1 MAEAARKP
9 EPDER
14 HPRLTETL
22 TGHGAAEDLLLSA
35 YASGRLPHGWL
46 ITGPRGI
53 GKATLAYRFA
63 RFLLENG
70 DPSDA
75 GDGLFGAPPPPTSL
89 DVSPDSRSWRLMAQ
103 GGHPGLTVIERAW
116 DDKAKRLRSEIVVDD
131 VRRLHGFFGM
141 TADAPWRIAIIDSAD
156 EMNRQSANALLKIL
170 EEPPKRSVLILLAHA
185 PGRLLPTIRS
195 RCQTLTLRPLTDNQV
210 AAVLE
215 TQGTVLPDDDRDLIV
230 ALSQGSP
237 GRAVALAEAGGA
249 DLYRK
254 ALALL
259 AELPRINPQALHAL
273 GDAVAGRQ
281 AIDDFRLLGELLD
294 GILKRL
300 IAHAAT
306 RGAEQGLVSGEAE
319 LFARVSGRAG
329 LDQWIEVW
337 ENTGHLFA
345 RGEAVNLDPKQVTL
359 TVFSRFQA
367 ITA

>member
-1 MAEAARKP
+1 MADAAP
-9 EPDER
+9 GDDEH
-14 HPRLTETL
+14 HPRLTAGL
-22 TGHGAAEDLLLSA
+22 AGHGAAEALLLSA
-35 YASGRLPHGWL
+35 HAGGRLPHGWL
-46 ITGPRGI
+46 FTGPRGI

-70 DPSDA
+70 DPADA
-75 GDGLFGAPPPPTSL
+75 GGSLFGAPSPPASL
-89 DVSPDSRSWRLMAQ
+89 DVPEDSRTWRLVAQ
-103 GGHPGLTVIERAW
+103 GGHPGLTAITRAW
-116 DDKAKRLRSEIVVDD
+116 DDKNKRLRSEIVVDD
-131 VRRLHGFFGM
+131 VRRLGGFFGM

-156 EMNRQSANALLKIL
+156 EMNRNAANALLKLL

-195 RCQTLTLRPLTDNQV
+195 RCRTLALRPLAGGQV

-215 TQGTVLPDDDRDLIV
+215 GRGVVLPPDDRDLIV
-230 ALSQGSP
+230 ALADGSP
-237 GRAVALAEAGGA
+237 GRALALAASGGA
-249 DLYRK
+249 DLYRR
-254 ALALL
+254 AMALL
-259 AELPRINPQALHAL
+259 AELPRVNPQSLHAL

-306 RGAEQGLVSGEAE
+306 RGAEPGAVPGEAD
-319 LFARVSGRAG
+319 LFARLGGRAG

-337 ENTGHLFA
+337 ENTRHLFA

-367 ITA
+367 IAA

>member
-1 MAEAARKP
+1 MAEAGP
-9 EPDER
+9 ETDER
-14 HPRLTETL
+14 HPRQTPSLI
-22 TGHGAAEDLLLSA
+22 GHRAAEDLMLSVHA
-35 YASGRLPHGWL
+35 GGRLPHGWL
-46 ITGPRGI
+46 IAGPRGV

-63 RFLLENG
+63 RFLLEH
-70 DPSDA
+70 
-75 GDGLFGAPPPPTSL
+75 GDGGDAADSLFGAPPAPTSL
-89 DVSPDSRSWRLMAQ
+89 DVPTDSRTWRLVAQ
-103 GGHPGLTVIERAW
+103 GGHPGLTVVQRAW

-131 VRRLHGFFGM
+131 IRRLHGFFGM

-156 EMNRQSANALLKIL
+156 EMNRQSANALLKML

-195 RCQTLTLRPLTDNQV
+195 RCQTLTLRPLAKDQV
-210 AAVLE
+210 AAALDA
-215 TQGTVLPDDDRDLIV
+215 QGVTLPPEDRDLIV
-230 ALSQGSP
+230 ALAGGSP
-237 GRAVALAEAGGA
+237 GRALALAEAGGA
-249 DLYRK
+249 DLYRR
-254 ALALL
+254 ATALL
-259 AELPRINPQALHAL
+259 ADLPRLNPQALHAL

-306 RGAEQGLVSGEAE
+306 RGAEPGLTTGETE
-319 LFARVSGRAG
+319 MFARLAGRAG

-337 ENTGHLFA
+337 ENTRHLFA

-367 ITA
+367 IAA